1 MGHNM
6 KKSNTLID
14 HEHHHHHHSSRF
26 LNNPSFSSTL
36 LDQIYRSIDQ
46 PENHN
51 YTNTP
56 NNMKSFF
63 THTPSK
69 TEKNK
74 KQSSKDNNVSSV
86 VGTETEQQFDTTAR
100 TRTTSRDY
108 DNDVTCFSSTSL
120 SSDSGSSSSSS
131 SSGGFSS
138 SDTESL
144 YGARSRTR
152 SSSSCFLPLRPVK
165 TSASANLRDEE
176 KGEDHHRKFHSF
188 RHDFKTELGAL
199 IGSDDRGEDDY
210 EALSMKSKS
219 RALKI
224 YNNLKKVKQPI
235 SPGAKITSFLNS
247 IFASSKKS
255 KCTNHDIK
263 IPSKH
268 HQLHGSDDAI
278 SERKPKMTQTSL
290 PSSSCS
296 FSRSCLSKNL
306 SSEREKLCNDI
317 DNLKGVRLPTKNLDN
332 DERKA
337 KLVQTSTHSSSLS
350 TSTTSTSFSKS
361 CLSKTL
367 TTSEKEKLRNETK
380 RKVRFYPVNVVVGE
394 EGTNNNNKIATTWKN
409 GTNMEKSKVVKEAA
423 REFLEEYHKNKNKN
437 NLVLEGLMDIHHK
450 NNNSSDKM
458 NNAREDDDDN
468 DDDDVAS
475 CASSDLFELDHLA
488 ELPVYETTHVGTIR
502 AIANGLVV

>member
-6 KKSNTLID
+6 KKNNTHID
-14 HEHHHHHHSSRF
+14 HEHHHHSSRF

-63 THTPSK
+63 THTSSK
-69 TEKNK
+69 TENNK
-74 KQSSKDNNVSSV
+74 KQSSKDNNKVCSV
-86 VGTETEQQFDTTAR
+86 VGAETEEQFDTTTTR
-100 TRTTSRDY
+100 RTTSRDY

-138 SDTESL
+138 FDTESL

-152 SSSSCFLPLRPVK
+152 SSSSCFLPLRPVR
-165 TSASANLRDEE
+165 TSASASLRDEE
-176 KGEDHHRKFHSF
+176 KGDDHHRKFHSF

-224 YNNLKKVKQPI
+224 YNNLRKVKQPI
-235 SPGAKITSFLNS
+235 SPGAKFTSFLNS

-263 IPSKH
+263 IPSEKD
-268 HQLHGSDDAI
+268 QLQGSNDAI
-278 SERKPKMTQTSL
+278 REKKPKTIQTSL
-290 PSSSCS
+290 PPSSCS

-306 SSEREKLCNDI
+306 SSEREKLCNNI
-317 DNLKGVRLPTKNLDN
+317 DNLKRIRLHGSNDVTRSDSSKNLEN
-332 DERKA
+332 DARKA
-337 KLVQTSTHSSSLS
+337 KLFQTSTHS
-350 TSTTSTSFSKS
+350 TSTSFSKS

-367 TTSEKEKLRNETK
+367 TASEKEKLHNETK
-380 RKVRFYPVNVVVGE
+380 RKVRFYPVNMVVGE
-394 EGTNNNNKIATTWKN
+394 EGTNNNNKITATWKN
-409 GTNMEKSKVVKEAA
+409 GSNMEKSKVVKEAA

-437 NLVLEGLMDIHHK
+437 NLVLEGLMDIHK
-450 NNNSSDKM
+450 NKM
-458 NNAREDDDDN
+458 NNANEDEDDDDN
-468 DDDDVAS
+468 DDVAS

-502 AIANGLVV
+502 AIANGLVA